1 MSERAPEA
9 GAPRG
14 THHKVEGRG
23 AWRSVSAQH
32 PQLLQ
37 VAPVSQR
44 ARVVSAVDVEGR
56 EGLLLDGLHGDLV
69 RAAAQLRE
77 GRPALAAFLQ
87 HLPVLEM
94 PDVGHR
100 LLWHALDLALLLAR
114 AVRLDREDAVM
125 LQEPRGLRRALRASS
140 SLFTEIHVFVIF
152 ALHAILSTIGRPG
165 LKMDLNSFK

>member
-14 THHKVEGRG
+14 TPLKGG
-23 AWRSVSAQH
+23 AGRSVSAQH

-37 VAPVSQR
+37 VAPVPQR
-44 ARVVSAVDVEGR
+44 ARVVSVEAIDLVVDGR

-94 PDVGHR
+94 PDAGHR
-100 LLWHALDLALLLAR
+100 LLDHALDLAAVRMLYILERRPTYSRMAGSRSSVPADCCAR
-114 AVRLDREDAVM
+114 ASEAKCSAPTPCAGV
-125 LQEPRGLRRALRASS
+125 PRKVPV
-140 SLFTEIHVFVIF
+140 TP
-152 ALHAILSTIGRPG
+152 T
-165 LKMDLNSFK
+165 